1 MRITRSI
8 MRRFHP
14 TLDFMSMQAENR
26 VDRIGSG
33 YQTLALLQS
42 RQVGAKG
49 IGNLVN
55 GPQAGH
61 SLRARRVEE

>member
-1 MRITRSI
+1 
-8 MRRFHP
+8 
-14 TLDFMSMQAENR
+14 MSMQAENR

-49 IGNLVN
+49 TVNSVN

-61 SLRARRVEE
+61 SIRARRVEE

>member
-1 MRITRSI
+1 
-8 MRRFHP
+8 
-14 TLDFMSMQAENR
+14 MSMQAENR

-33 YQTLALLQS
+33 DQTLALLQS
-42 RQVGAKG
+42 GQAGAEG

-61 SLRARRVEE
+61 SIRVRRVEE